1 MTEDGEPITDPLFQ
15 QLETVSVPG
24 WAYRKPLHER
34 IQEYIDQVNPQKA
47 APRDPWTADLRV
59 STPGDAGDL
68 SGCRITDFELTVDRD
83 LETRDDLA
91 DAARM
96 YLAGHVEPDD
106 WGMPERREDGR
117 PVGYEEMVDRAK
129 ARREADRLAS
139 PLDQADRD
147 HIDWEKAADEM
158 KHHGPDPLREV
169 YIHPAV
175 FPGDA
180 RTLGEA
186 DALVGMHPKHETLEE
201 LPGPC
206 IMCGEDEVY
215 VTVRRDVDGEIVW
228 SELTCQECG
237 WEVSSDEEENR
248 PADEV
253 PRYCPS
259 CGEDHVRVTIT
270 YRKGEPVET
279 QLQCSSC
286 EPGQQ

>member
-1 MTEDGEPITDPLFQ
+1 MSEDELPTGGLFEH
-15 QLETVSVPG
+15 LETVTVDG
-24 WAYRKPLHER
+24 WGRPPLHER
-34 IQEYIDQVNPQKA
+34 IQNYIDQVNPQKA

-59 STPGDAGDL
+59 STPGDAGDVWA
-68 SGCRITDFELTVDRD
+68 GRIKDFTLTVDND

-117 PVGYEEMVDRAK
+117 PVGYEDMVDRAK

-158 KHHGPDPLREV
+158 RHHGPDIPDV
-169 YIHPAV
+169 IHIHPSM

-186 DALVGMHPKHETLEE
+186 EALVGTHPKHETLEE

-206 IMCGEDEVY
+206 IMCGADEVY

-228 SELTCQECG
+228 SQLTCQDCG